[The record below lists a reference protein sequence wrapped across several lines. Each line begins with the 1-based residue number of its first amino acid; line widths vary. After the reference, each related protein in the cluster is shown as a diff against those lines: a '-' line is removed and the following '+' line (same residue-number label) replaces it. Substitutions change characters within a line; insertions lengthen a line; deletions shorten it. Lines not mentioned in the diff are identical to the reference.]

1 MNPVPFRVYYGPQD
15 DSEGASVTEVKQLRR
30 TVTVP
35 LGEVLPLLADAVRS
49 NRTWLGDFRDDE
61 VTVSMDLY
69 EVLLAY
75 QYYRRPSA

>member
-1 MNPVPFRVYYGPQD
+1 MKPIPFRVYYGPQD
-15 DSEGASVTEVKQLRR
+15 EPEGASVTEVQQSRR

-35 LGEVLPLLADAVRS
+35 LAEVLPLLADAVRS
-49 NRTWLGDFRDDE
+49 NRTWLGDFQDDE
-61 VTVSMDLY
+61 VTISMDLY